1 MKVNYPHRY
10 LLHKS
15 KLEKLKEWLKNNGYE
30 ILPTKGTYEVLRAK
44 KDKNTVIIFTRENAK
59 EHYSVQGKDIKLIR
73 EFIRDSKE
81 LQNG

>member
-1 MKVNYPHRY
+1 MKINYANRY

-15 KLEKLKEWLKNNGYE
+15 KLEKLREWLENNGYE
-30 ILPTKGTYEVLRAK
+30 ILPTKGQYEVLRAK

-59 EHYSVQGKDIKLIR
+59 EHYTVQGKDTKLIR
-73 EFIRDSKE
+73 AFIRENKE